1 MNFFKHLCKVL
12 IHKFWVMYYCC
23 KYGIIWQGITHDISK
38 FSFTEFLESYK
49 YYVGN
54 SSPINEAFK
63 DKGYSKA
70 WIHHFHKNPH
80 HFEYW
85 VYITDNKVIPLKM
98 PNKYVL
104 ELCCDWL
111 GAGRAYMGK
120 SFTIEKEKDFV
131 INKLNKVSSLIHPD
145 TKQQIQEFFNK
156 L

>member
-1 MNFFKHLCKVL
+1 MNFFKHLCKIL

-23 KYGIIWQGITHDISK
+23 KYGIIWQGIIHDISK
-38 FSFTEFLESYK
+38 FSFTEFLQSYK
-49 YYVGN
+49 YYVGT

-63 DKGYSKA
+63 DKGYSEA

-131 INKLNKVSSLIHPD
+131 TNKLNKVSSLIHPD